1 MEMKKS
7 YMNKFSTLLQNK
19 MKNRFLTFLFLISCC
34 NLIAQNNG
42 QITGDFSLNL
52 QSYVEDAAIN
62 ATAADEVVLNNA
74 FLNLTYSSNNF
85 IIGLRYESYLNALLD
100 YDSEFRGNGVP
111 YRYAGYTIDGLEIT
125 AGNFYEQFGSG
136 LIFRSYEEKGLGIDN
151 AMDGIRLKYKIGKGI
166 SLKSFIGKSRTFFT
180 YAEGIFRGIDAEI
193 DINESFELEN
203 ATKYILG
210 GSFIS
215 RYEQRTNPKFII
227 PQNVAAYAGRL
238 NILNGG
244 WNYYGEFAYK
254 INDPINSL
262 QENQMNYAS
271 GSAFTNSLTYSQRGF
286 GITAEIHRADN
297 MLLLSE
303 RERTGKAYIMNYIPT
318 LSKPHA
324 YTLLAIYPCATQAM
338 GELGVQLDIF
348 YKIKKG
354 TLLGGKYGT
363 KVNFNFSRINGLE
376 GGYSMLNDNQDH
388 TPALFDF
395 SQELYYSDINIEINK
410 KVNKNVRYNAVIA
423 NQTYNK
429 DFLEGKTPGE
439 YGVLNSTIA
448 VLDLSYRIKKG
459 HTIRFETQA
468 LFSKQLESA
477 SKEAEGDWLMALAEY
492 TISPNWF
499 FAIQDMYNYGNENE
513 SKRLHYMN
521 LNIGFLKG
529 STRFEIGYGKKR
541 EGIFCVG
548 GVCKLVPS
556 SNGLNLSIT
565 TSF

>member
-1 MEMKKS
+1 
-7 YMNKFSTLLQNK
+7 
-19 MKNRFLTFLFLISCC
+19 MKNRLLTLLLLLSAI
-34 NLIAQNNG
+34 NLIAQNSG

-151 AMDGIRLKYKIGKGI
+151 AMDGIRLKYKLGKGI

-193 DINESFELEN
+193 DINETFELEN
-203 ATKYILG
+203 NTKYILG

-262 QENQMNYAS
+262 QESQMNYAS
-271 GSAFTNSLTYSQRGF
+271 GSAFTNSLTYSQRGCLLY
-286 GITAEIHRADN
+286 TSDAAD
-297 MLLLSE
+297 E
-303 RERTGKAYIMNYIPT
+303 
-318 LSKPHA
+318 
-324 YTLLAIYPCATQAM
+324 
-338 GELGVQLDIF
+338 
-348 YKIKKG
+348 
-354 TLLGGKYGT
+354 
-363 KVNFNFSRINGLE
+363 
-376 GGYSMLNDNQDH
+376 
-388 TPALFDF
+388 
-395 SQELYYSDINIEINK
+395 
-410 KVNKNVRYNAVIA
+410 
-423 NQTYNK
+423 
-429 DFLEGKTPGE
+429 
-439 YGVLNSTIA
+439 
-448 VLDLSYRIKKG
+448 
-459 HTIRFETQA
+459 
-468 LFSKQLESA
+468 
-477 SKEAEGDWLMALAEY
+477 
-492 TISPNWF
+492 
-499 FAIQDMYNYGNENE
+499 
-513 SKRLHYMN
+513 
-521 LNIGFLKG
+521 
-529 STRFEIGYGKKR
+529 
-541 EGIFCVG
+541 
-548 GVCKLVPS
+548 
-556 SNGLNLSIT
+556 
-565 TSF
+565 

>member
-1 MEMKKS
+1 
-7 YMNKFSTLLQNK
+7 
-19 MKNRFLTFLFLISCC
+19 MKNQALTILLILCSFK
-34 NLIAQNNG
+34 LAAQNSE
-42 QITGDFSLNL
+42 IHGDFSLNL
-52 QSYVEDAAIN
+52 QSYIEDETIN

-74 FLNLTYSSNNF
+74 FLNLIYSSNNF
-85 IIGLRYESYLNALLD
+85 TVGLRYESYLNALLD
-100 YDSEFRGNGVP
+100 YDSEFKGNGIP
-111 YRYAGYTIDGLEIT
+111 YRYATYSIDGLEIT

-151 AMDGIRLKYKIGKGI
+151 AMDGIRLKYRIGKGI

-180 YAEGIFRGIDAEI
+180 YADGIFRGIDGEV
-193 DINESFELEN
+193 DVNETFGLEN
-203 ATKYILG
+203 QTKYILG

-215 RYEQRTNPKFII
+215 RYEQRSNPKFII

-244 WNYYGEFAYK
+244 WNYYGEYAYK

-262 QENQMNYAS
+262 QESEMNYAS
-271 GSAFTNSLTYSQRGF
+271 GSAFTNSITYSQRGF
-286 GITAEIHRADN
+286 GVTAEIHRADN

-303 RERTGKAYIMNYIPT
+303 RDRTGKAYIMNYIPT

-338 GELGVQLDIF
+338 GELGVQLDLF
-348 YKIKKG
+348 YKFKKG

-363 KVNFNFSRINGLE
+363 KINLNLSRINALE
-376 GGYSMLNDNQDH
+376 GGNSMLNDNTDH
-388 TPALFDF
+388 TPALLNFDE
-395 SQELYYSDINIEINK
+395 ELYFSDINLEINK
-410 KVNKNVRYNAVIA
+410 KVNKKVKYNAVFA
-423 NQTYNK
+423 HQKYNK

-439 YGVLNSTIA
+439 YGTLSSTIG
-448 VLDLSYRIKKG
+448 VIDLSYKIKKG
-459 HTIRFETQA
+459 HTIRIETQA
-468 LFSKQLESA
+468 LFAKEIDSVSKKQ
-477 SKEAEGDWLMALAEY
+477 EGDWVMALAEY

-499 FAIQDMYNYGNENE
+499 FTIQDMYNYGNEDE

-521 LNIGFLKG
+521 INFGFLKG
-529 STRFEIGYGKKR
+529 ATRFEIGYGKKR

-548 GVCKLVPS
+548 GVCKVVPS

-565 TSF
+565 SSF